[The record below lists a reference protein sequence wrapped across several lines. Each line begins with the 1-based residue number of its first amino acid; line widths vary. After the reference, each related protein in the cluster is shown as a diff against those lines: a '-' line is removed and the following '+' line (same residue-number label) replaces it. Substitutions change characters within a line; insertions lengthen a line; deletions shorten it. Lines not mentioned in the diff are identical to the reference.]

1 MLVRQN
7 QDPDSGLDKAW
18 TQGEVALWK
27 ECRKLNKNLRSA
39 INDSDGSNEQFKI
52 LMRGRLQEIECRAS
66 TIMDDRTLSL
76 ASQERLLHMYR
87 RQLAIVYGEIK
98 MCDLSPA
105 ARRAVDED
113 DAYIALGRQYVW
125 PLWKR
130 S

>member
-1 MLVRQN
+1 MLVRQTH
-7 QDPDSGLDKAW
+7 DPDSGLDEAW

-27 ECRKLNKNLRSA
+27 ECRELYNNLKNA
-39 INDSDGSNEQFKI
+39 INDSDGSSEQFKI
-52 LMRGRLQEIECRAS
+52 LMRGCLQEIECRAS
-66 TIMDDRTLSL
+66 TIMDNRTLSL

-87 RQLAIVYGEIK
+87 RQLAIVYGEIE

-113 DAYIALGRQYVW
+113 DAYIALGRQYVC
-125 PLWKR
+125 PFCKQ